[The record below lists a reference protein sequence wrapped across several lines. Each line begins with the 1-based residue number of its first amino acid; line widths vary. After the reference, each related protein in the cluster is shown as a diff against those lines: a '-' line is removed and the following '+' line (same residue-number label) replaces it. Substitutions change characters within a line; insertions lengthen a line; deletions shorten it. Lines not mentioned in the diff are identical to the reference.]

1 MLVVSTGSTILGS
14 YLSPTISDYPLI
26 YPIKKSKIK
35 SNSVTCVC
43 VCVCVCQTL
52 FSKIIFI
59 RITVRYHAGYVL
71 QTTVPVLVP
80 GTTVVQIIRY
90 GKPLNHTI

>member
-43 VCVCVCQTL
+43 VCVCMSDPFFKNNSFKTHNSNNIL
-52 FSKIIFI
+52 W
-59 RITVRYHAGYVL
+59 
-71 QTTVPVLVP
+71 
-80 GTTVVQIIRY
+80 
-90 GKPLNHTI
+90 